1 MADVFTSSSYY
12 RCAPLTDELVQA
24 AESRLGYRLPSSYV
38 EILREQNGGT
48 LARGCYPTPFATSW
62 APDHVE
68 VTALL
73 GIGGE
78 RGIDAEFGSA
88 YLIEEWRYPP
98 IGVVIAA
105 TPSGGHDTVML
116 DYSDCPPSAEP
127 TVVFVDE
134 DRVPRML
141 APTFA
146 DFLNGLRSCSTFSNS
161 SG

>member
-1 MADVFTSSSYY
+1 MAEVFTSSTYY
-12 RCAPLTDELVQA
+12 RCPPFTDHLLRS
-24 AESRLGYRLPSSYV
+24 AEARLGYRLPSSYV
-38 EILREQNGGT
+38 DVLREQNGGT
-48 LARGCYPTPFATSW
+48 LVRGCYPTSFATSW

-68 VTALL
+68 LTALL

-88 YLIEEWRYPP
+88 YLIEEWSYPS
-98 IGVVIAA
+98 IGVVLAA

-116 DYSDCPPSAEP
+116 DYSSCPPSDEP

-134 DRVPRML
+134 DRVPRLL

-146 DFLNGLRSCSTFSNS
+146 EFFGGLHDCASFAQSPS
-161 SG
+161 